1 MTILSFNTKVHFGH
15 GERSQLVNE
24 MRLNCITRPLFVTD
38 KGVRSTGVFELATGS
53 LGAIPGAAIYDLTPP
68 NPTEDAVEACAAT
81 FHDNHCDG
89 IIGIGGGASLDLAK
103 ATAVLCGQAAPLWEY
118 CNRHPNPRPIHQ
130 PPPLLLMP
138 TTAGTGTEVGR
149 SAVII
154 FRNGIKAGIGCP
166 SIVRA
171 AICDPELT
179 RSLPPYMTAASGMD
193 ALSHCVETFCSP
205 VVNPPVDA
213 IAIDGMRRIFGNI
226 ERATQDGDD
235 LDGRWNMMMGAL
247 EGGICF
253 QKGLGAVHSVSHAL
267 GALGHHHG
275 TLNAI
280 MLPHVLRLNAPHIS
294 DKMTV
299 MSTALRFPADADLP
313 LSFARLN
320 QRLGLP
326 EGLRDLGIDTAI
338 FQEVAKAA
346 LEDNAHKT
354 NPFALTEQDYI
365 ALLHEAW

>member
-15 GERSQLVNE
+15 GERAQLAAE
-24 MRLNCITRPLFVTD
+24 IKLNAISRPLFVTD
-38 KGVRSTGVFELATGS
+38 RGVRSAGVFDRAIAS
-53 LGAIPGAAIYDLTPP
+53 LGSGTTPVIYDDTPP
-68 NPTEDAVEACAAT
+68 NPTEDAVESCAALY
-81 FHDNHCDG
+81 HAQQCDG
-89 IIGIGGGASLDLAK
+89 IVGIGGGATLDLAK

-118 CNRHPNPRPIHQ
+118 CNRHPQPRAIHQ
-130 PPPLLLMP
+130 PPPVILVP
-138 TTAGTGTEVGR
+138 TTAGTGSEVGR

-154 FRNGIKAGIGCP
+154 FRHGVKAGISCP
-166 SIVRA
+166 TIVRA

-179 RSLPPYMTAASGMD
+179 LTLPAVMTAACGMD

-213 IAIDGMRRIFGNI
+213 IAIDGMKRIFGNI
-226 ERATQDGDD
+226 ERATYDGND

-247 EGGICF
+247 EGGLCF

-280 MLPHVLRLNAPHIS
+280 MLPHVLRMNAPHIL

-299 MSTALRFPADADLP
+299 MSTAMRFPADADLP
-313 LSFARLN
+313 LAFARLS

-326 EGLRDLGIDTAI
+326 EGLRELGIETALFPEI
-338 FQEVAKAA
+338 AKAA
-346 LEDNAHKT
+346 LADNAHKT
-354 NPFALTEQDYI
+354 NPFTLTEQDYI
-365 ALLHEAW
+365 TLLHEAW